1 MQIIKNLRSYLLE
14 DEFQIRVLDG
24 KVNVVN
30 YDSIGHFDSNKIILK
45 YGTNAVVITGD
56 HLVVS
61 RLLTDEILITG
72 NIKNIEFRCR
82 YEESFFRIL
91 Q

>member
-14 DEFQIRVLDG
+14 DEFQIRILDG

-30 YDSIGHFDSNKIILK
+30 YDSIGHFDSNKVILK
-45 YGTNAVVITGD
+45 YQMGSIVITGD

-61 RLLTDEILITG
+61 KLLTDEILVTG
-72 NIKNIEFRCR
+72 NIKNIELR
-82 YEESFFRIL
+82 
-91 Q
+91 

>member
-14 DEFQIRVLDG
+14 DEFQIRILNG

-30 YDSIGHFDSNKIILK
+30 YDSIGHFDSNKVILK
-45 YGTNAVVITGD
+45 YEAGSVIITGN

-61 RLLTDEILITG
+61 KLLTDEILVTG
-72 NIKNIEFRCR
+72 DIKNIELR
-82 YEESFFRIL
+82 
-91 Q
+91 

>member
-14 DEFQIRVLDG
+14 DEFQVRILNG

-30 YDSIGHFDSNKIILK
+30 YDSIGHFDSNKVILK
-45 YGTNAVVITGD
+45 YQSGTVVITGD

-61 RLLTDEILITG
+61 KLLTDEILVTG
-72 NIKNIEFRCR
+72 NIKNIELR
-82 YEESFFRIL
+82 
-91 Q
+91 